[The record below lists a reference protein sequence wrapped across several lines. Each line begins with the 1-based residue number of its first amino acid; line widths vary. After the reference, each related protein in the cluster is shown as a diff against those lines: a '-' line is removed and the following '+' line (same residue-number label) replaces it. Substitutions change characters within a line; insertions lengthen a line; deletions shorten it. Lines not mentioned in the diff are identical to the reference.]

1 MTFGT
6 TSLFHRQVAS
16 ALGIPAKYYDLMQ
29 SQKPELLAENVNAWF
44 ADRSS
49 SYMVRSMDYGSGQVA
64 RALLSERYRRIDN
77 MEIATSV
84 LPLFAGNDQYEVM
97 SCEVTENRLY
107 LKVVNHRLE
116 MEVRKGDIVQAGV
129 MISNSEVGLGAVSI
143 QPLIYRL
150 VCLNGMTVCDMG
162 ERRHHVGRQAKAV
175 EDSFTLYSDET
186 MEAEDKAFL
195 LKLRDTTMAAIDEAR
210 FAQVVGRLQ
219 ESMAVPITGKVQD
232 VVQLTS
238 QSYGIN
244 ADEQEGMDKILFLNE
259 KDRNTGLSLEHSDY
273 RYKTTKPVA
282 ATKPKHD
289 EVGFTIPYAMFRPI
303 REPGLLCELLGD
315 NPVRRTADLKMNF
328 DFLVKD
334 LYENEISRLMYV
346 VRLEELRCRLIFS
359 SEDRAWERYTRLRE
373 KGQQAAMPKVTSD
386 ESRKTLL
393 KAITW
398 KYDWIQQHKIQCF
411 RFAEAVYARQMKDE
425 TSQSRFIEAF
435 IQYAA
440 NLPEPNRR
448 LLDEMYELAWY
459 DIQLYP
465 CSLEGKRLVKPWY
478 DTKESGDGK
487 C

>member
-1 MTFGT
+1 MARPSILGNLPPTEAEVN
-6 TSLFHRQVAS
+6 H
-16 ALGIPAKYYDLMQ
+16 ALECCKAIPRIRE
-29 SQKPELLAENVNAWF
+29 ELLAMEQEMSDIRKSLGTAESQNEQELYEFMLMKKEQKYQQKGAELEKLI
-44 ADRSS
+44 
-49 SYMVRSMDYGSGQVA
+49 
-64 RALLSERYRRIDN
+64 RAIWAIPHAN
-77 MEIATSV
+77 
-84 LPLFAGNDQYEVM
+84 
-97 SCEVTENRLY
+97 
-107 LKVVNHRLE
+107 
-116 MEVRKGDIVQAGV
+116 
-129 MISNSEVGLGAVSI
+129 
-143 QPLIYRL
+143 
-150 VCLNGMTVCDMG
+150 
-162 ERRHHVGRQAKAV
+162 AKA
-175 EDSFTLYSDET
+175 
-186 MEAEDKAFL
+186 A
-195 LKLRDTTMAAIDEAR
+195 
-210 FAQVVGRLQ
+210 VVGFYL
-219 ESMAVPITGKVQD
+219 
-232 VVQLTS
+232 
-238 QSYGIN
+238 
-244 ADEQEGMDKILFLNE
+244 
-259 KDRNTGLSLEHSDY
+259 
-273 RYKTTKPVA
+273 
-282 ATKPKHD
+282 
-289 EVGFTIPYAMFRPI
+289 
-303 REPGLLCELLGD
+303 ELLGD

-398 KYDWIQQHKIQCF
+398 KYDWIQQHKKQCF

>member
-1 MTFGT
+1 
-6 TSLFHRQVAS
+6 
-16 ALGIPAKYYDLMQ
+16 
-29 SQKPELLAENVNAWF
+29 
-44 ADRSS
+44 
-49 SYMVRSMDYGSGQVA
+49 
-64 RALLSERYRRIDN
+64 
-77 MEIATSV
+77 
-84 LPLFAGNDQYEVM
+84 
-97 SCEVTENRLY
+97 
-107 LKVVNHRLE
+107 
-116 MEVRKGDIVQAGV
+116 
-129 MISNSEVGLGAVSI
+129 
-143 QPLIYRL
+143 
-150 VCLNGMTVCDMG
+150 
-162 ERRHHVGRQAKAV
+162 
-175 EDSFTLYSDET
+175 
-186 MEAEDKAFL
+186 
-195 LKLRDTTMAAIDEAR
+195 
-210 FAQVVGRLQ
+210 
-219 ESMAVPITGKVQD
+219 
-232 VVQLTS
+232 
-238 QSYGIN
+238 
-244 ADEQEGMDKILFLNE
+244 MDKILFLNE

-465 CSLEGKRLVKPWY
+465 
-478 DTKESGDGK
+478 
-487 C
+487 

>member
-1 MTFGT
+1 
-6 TSLFHRQVAS
+6 
-16 ALGIPAKYYDLMQ
+16 
-29 SQKPELLAENVNAWF
+29 
-44 ADRSS
+44 
-49 SYMVRSMDYGSGQVA
+49 
-64 RALLSERYRRIDN
+64 
-77 MEIATSV
+77 
-84 LPLFAGNDQYEVM
+84 
-97 SCEVTENRLY
+97 
-107 LKVVNHRLE
+107 
-116 MEVRKGDIVQAGV
+116 
-129 MISNSEVGLGAVSI
+129 
-143 QPLIYRL
+143 
-150 VCLNGMTVCDMG
+150 
-162 ERRHHVGRQAKAV
+162 
-175 EDSFTLYSDET
+175 
-186 MEAEDKAFL
+186 
-195 LKLRDTTMAAIDEAR
+195 
-210 FAQVVGRLQ
+210 
-219 ESMAVPITGKVQD
+219 
-232 VVQLTS
+232 
-238 QSYGIN
+238 
-244 ADEQEGMDKILFLNE
+244 MDKILFLNE

-465 CSLEGKRLVKPWY
+465 CSLEGKRLVSVVRHKGEWRWEMLSMPSATQNWQTPSFCRHSRIIGKHCSSWCRSRRNGNTGPAKRSWS
-478 DTKESGDGK
+478 DSSTRSGIGL
-487 C
+487 